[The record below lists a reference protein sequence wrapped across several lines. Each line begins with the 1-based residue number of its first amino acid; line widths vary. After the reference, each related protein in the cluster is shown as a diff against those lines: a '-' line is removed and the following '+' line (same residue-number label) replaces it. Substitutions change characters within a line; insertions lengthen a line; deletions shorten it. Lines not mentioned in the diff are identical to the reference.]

1 MLHAPRF
8 VIAAVLVLSAP
19 AAVVAGT
26 AEHHHAEAAR
36 ASALLHDAAG
46 NLVGMLTLHGA
57 TDGHLMVM
65 GDLSGL
71 TPGEHGFHIHEKGVC
86 EAPFT
91 SAGGHFN
98 PAGRQH
104 GRDNPQG
111 RHAGDLSNIAVGP
124 DGTAKVHQMLQG
136 VSIAGEGGLPA
147 VLDADGAAFI
157 VHADPD
163 DNRSDPA
170 GNAGPRVAC
179 GVITPR

>member
-1 MLHAPRF
+1 MLQAPRF
-8 VIAAVLVLSAP
+8 VVAVAVVLSAP
-19 AAVVAGT
+19 AAVAAGT
-26 AEHHHAEAAR
+26 AAHHHAEAVR
-36 ASALLHDAAG
+36 AAAMLHDAAG
-46 NLVGMLTLHGA
+46 NHIGTLTLRGA
-57 TDGHLMVM
+57 TGGHLMVS

-71 TPGEHGFHIHEKGVC
+71 TPGEHGFHIHDKGVC

-98 PAGRQH
+98 PTGRQH

-124 DGTAKVHQMLQG
+124 DGTVKVHQMLHG

-147 VLDADGAAFI
+147 LLDTDGAAFI

-163 DNRSDPA
+163 DNTSDPA